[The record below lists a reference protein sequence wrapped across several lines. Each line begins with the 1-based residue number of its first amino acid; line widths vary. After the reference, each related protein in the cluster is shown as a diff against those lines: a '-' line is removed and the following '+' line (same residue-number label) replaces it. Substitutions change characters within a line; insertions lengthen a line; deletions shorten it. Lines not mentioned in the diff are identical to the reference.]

1 MINYI
6 LSYLT
11 LALVF
16 IFQTTLGRYIDIF
29 SIAPDIIFVFAL
41 CYSMYNFPVRSAVL
55 CVVAGLSVD
64 LYTQSYIGLNALLY
78 MYIGLGISNFASF
91 LIKKNIW
98 TVSLGVLCVSF
109 LYHTVI
115 LVVCYVMPSYS
126 GFLYPLVRIVISTAL
141 YDAVLAFAIAPVSRY
156 LSEEKIR
163 GL

>member
-11 LALVF
+11 LVVLF
-16 IFQTTLGRYIDIF
+16 IVQTTLGRYIDICG
-29 SIAPDIIFVFAL
+29 IAPNLVFVYIL

-55 CVVAGLSVD
+55 CIVAGIITDMYSMEYV
-64 LYTQSYIGLNALLY
+64 GLNAILY
-78 MYIGLGISNFASF
+78 MYIGLAISNFASS

-98 TVSLGVLCVSF
+98 AVSLGVLLVSL

-115 LVVCYVMPSYS
+115 LTVNFVVPSYS
-126 GFLYPLVRIVISTAL
+126 EFAYPFVRFALPTAF
-141 YDAVLAFAIAPVSRY
+141 YDAAVSLVMALWARS
-156 LSEEKIR
+156 LSEDKIR

>member
-11 LALVF
+11 LIVVF
-16 IFQTTLGRYIDIF
+16 VFQTTLGRYIDVF

-55 CVVAGLSVD
+55 CVVAGLMTD
-64 LYTQSYIGLNALLY
+64 LYTQSYVGLNALLY

-109 LYHTVI
+109 FYHTVI

-126 GFLYPLVRIVISTAL
+126 SFLYPIVRIVIPTAI
-141 YDAVLAFAIAPVSRY
+141 YDAILAFVIAPISRY